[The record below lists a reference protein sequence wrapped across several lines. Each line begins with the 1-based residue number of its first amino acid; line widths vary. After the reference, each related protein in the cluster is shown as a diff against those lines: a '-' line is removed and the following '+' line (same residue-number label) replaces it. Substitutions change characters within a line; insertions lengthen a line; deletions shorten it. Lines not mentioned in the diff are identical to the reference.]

1 MEKIILLVLVT
12 IAKVIGILLAVL
24 VIVALAILFA
34 AVRYCGKISFDDKK
48 AQISIRWLGVVLRVP
63 ILITEKDLQWKVRVF
78 GVPILRSDGA
88 HKKRRSKKSS
98 APKAQKRKAE
108 KAAETV
114 QKTQGSSKQEK
125 KAPSVNLEKS
135 PTAPE
140 QEKQIVPKQA
150 ADKTEEQ
157 NVPKKQSDKTG
168 EQNVPKKQSDKTE
181 EQNVP
186 KKQSDKTEEQI
197 ASKQTTDQREER
209 SAFRQAN
216 EREKKPRG
224 IRQLFLWLQNVI
236 KIVRKIKKKVHSVQ
250 DLVDILRSDAGKAFI
265 CIVKENVIHLWKQ
278 IHPRRMRGK
287 LIFGTG
293 DPCSTGELLG
303 VLALFYAWYGNGVQ
317 IIPDFEQKRIEGN
330 VSFRGRI
337 RMITLICIAWRIIK
351 NKDGRKL
358 LHEWEK
364 WKEEK

>member
-48 AQISIRWLGVVLRVP
+48 AQISIRWLGVVLCVP

-114 QKTQGSSKQEK
+114 QKTQESSKQEK
-125 KAPSVNLEKS
+125 KALSVNLEKS

-140 QEKQIVPKQA
+140 QEKQIAP
-150 ADKTEEQ
+150 
-157 NVPKKQSDKTG
+157 
-168 EQNVPKKQSDKTE
+168 
-181 EQNVP
+181 
-186 KKQSDKTEEQI
+186 
-197 ASKQTTDQREER
+197 KQTTDQREEQ
-209 SAFRQAN
+209 SAFRQAD

-236 KIVRKIKKKVHSVQ
+236 KIVRKMKKKVHSVQ

-265 CIVKENVIHLWKQ
+265 CIVKENVVHLWKQ

-287 LIFGTG
+287 VIFGTG

>member
-140 QEKQIVPKQA
+140 QEKQIAPKQA
-150 ADKTEEQ
+150 ADKTE
-157 NVPKKQSDKTG
+157 

-287 LIFGTG
+287 VIFGTG

>member
-12 IAKVIGILLAVL
+12 IAKVIGILLVVL

-114 QKTQGSSKQEK
+114 QKTQESSKQEK
-125 KAPSVNLEKS
+125 KALSVNLEKS

-140 QEKQIVPKQA
+140 QEKQIAP
-150 ADKTEEQ
+150 
-157 NVPKKQSDKTG
+157 
-168 EQNVPKKQSDKTE
+168 
-181 EQNVP
+181 
-186 KKQSDKTEEQI
+186 
-197 ASKQTTDQREER
+197 KQTTDQREEQ
-209 SAFRQAN
+209 SAFRQAD

-236 KIVRKIKKKVHSVQ
+236 KIVRKMKKKVHSVQ

-287 LIFGTG
+287 VIFGTG

>member
-135 PTAPE
+135 PTAPK
-140 QEKQIVPKQA
+140 QEKQIA
-150 ADKTEEQ
+150 
-157 NVPKKQSDKTG
+157 
-168 EQNVPKKQSDKTE
+168 
-181 EQNVP
+181 P

-209 SAFRQAN
+209 SAFRQAD

-236 KIVRKIKKKVHSVQ
+236 KIVRKIKKKVQSVQ

-287 LIFGTG
+287 VIFGTG

>member
-140 QEKQIVPKQA
+140 QEKQIAPKQE
-150 ADKTEEQ
+150 ADKT
-157 NVPKKQSDKTG
+157 G
-168 EQNVPKKQSDKTE
+168 

-287 LIFGTG
+287 VIFGTG
-293 DPCSTGELLG
+293 DPCSTGELFG

>member
-48 AQISIRWLGVVLRVP
+48 AQISIRWLGVVLCVP

-88 HKKRRSKKSS
+88 HKKCRSKKSS

-114 QKTQGSSKQEK
+114 QKTQESSKQEK
-125 KAPSVNLEKS
+125 KALSVNLEKS

-140 QEKQIVPKQA
+140 QEKQIAPKQTA
-150 ADKTEEQ
+150 
-157 NVPKKQSDKTG
+157 
-168 EQNVPKKQSDKTE
+168 
-181 EQNVP
+181 
-186 KKQSDKTEEQI
+186 
-197 ASKQTTDQREER
+197 DQREEQ
-209 SAFRQAN
+209 SAFRQAD

-236 KIVRKIKKKVHSVQ
+236 KIVRKMKKKVHSVQ

-287 LIFGTG
+287 VIFGTG

-303 VLALFYAWYGNGVQ
+303 VIALFYAWYGNGVQ

>member
-1 MEKIILLVLVT
+1 M
-12 IAKVIGILLAVL
+12 
-24 VIVALAILFA
+24 
-34 AVRYCGKISFDDKK
+34 
-48 AQISIRWLGVVLRVP
+48 
-63 ILITEKDLQWKVRVF
+63 
-78 GVPILRSDGA
+78 
-88 HKKRRSKKSS
+88 
-98 APKAQKRKAE
+98 
-108 KAAETV
+108 
-114 QKTQGSSKQEK
+114 
-125 KAPSVNLEKS
+125 
-135 PTAPE
+135 
-140 QEKQIVPKQA
+140 
-150 ADKTEEQ
+150 
-157 NVPKKQSDKTG
+157 
-168 EQNVPKKQSDKTE
+168 
-181 EQNVP
+181 
-186 KKQSDKTEEQI
+186 KQSDKTEEQI
-197 ASKQTTDQREER
+197 APKQTTDQREER
-209 SAFRQAN
+209 SAFRQAD

-287 LIFGTG
+287 VIFGTG

>member
-78 GVPILRSDGA
+78 DVPILRSDGA

-108 KAAETV
+108 KA
-114 QKTQGSSKQEK
+114 
-125 KAPSVNLEKS
+125 
-135 PTAPE
+135 
-140 QEKQIVPKQA
+140 
-150 ADKTEEQ
+150 
-157 NVPKKQSDKTG
+157 
-168 EQNVPKKQSDKTE
+168 E

-209 SAFRQAN
+209 SAFRQAD

-236 KIVRKIKKKVHSVQ
+236 KIVRKMKKKVHSVQ

-287 LIFGTG
+287 VIFGTG

-303 VLALFYAWYGNGVQ
+303 VFALFYAWYGNGVQ
-317 IIPDFEQKRIEGN
+317 IVPDFEQKRIEGN

>member
-114 QKTQGSSKQEK
+114 QKTQESSKQEK
-125 KAPSVNLEKS
+125 KALSVNLEKS

-140 QEKQIVPKQA
+140 QEKQIAP
-150 ADKTEEQ
+150 
-157 NVPKKQSDKTG
+157 
-168 EQNVPKKQSDKTE
+168 
-181 EQNVP
+181 
-186 KKQSDKTEEQI
+186 
-197 ASKQTTDQREER
+197 KQTTDQREER
-209 SAFRQAN
+209 SAFRQAD
-216 EREKKPRG
+216 EREKKLRG
-224 IRQLFLWLQNVI
+224 IRQLFLWLQNVL

-287 LIFGTG
+287 VIFGTG

>member
-48 AQISIRWLGVVLRVP
+48 AQISIRWLGVVLCVP

-88 HKKRRSKKSS
+88 HKKCRSKKSS

-114 QKTQGSSKQEK
+114 QKTQESSKQEK
-125 KAPSVNLEKS
+125 KALSVNLEKS

-140 QEKQIVPKQA
+140 QEKQIAPKQA
-150 ADKTEEQ
+150 T
-157 NVPKKQSDKTG
+157 
-168 EQNVPKKQSDKTE
+168 DKTE

-209 SAFRQAN
+209 SAFRQAD

-236 KIVRKIKKKVHSVQ
+236 KIVRKMKKKVHSVQ

-287 LIFGTG
+287 VIFGTG
-293 DPCSTGELLG
+293 DPRSTGELLG
-303 VLALFYAWYGNGVQ
+303 VFALFYAWYGNGVQ
-317 IIPDFEQKRIEGN
+317 IVPDFEQKRIEGN

>member
-48 AQISIRWLGVVLRVP
+48 AQISIRWLGVVLCVP

-88 HKKRRSKKSS
+88 HKKCRSKKSS

-114 QKTQGSSKQEK
+114 QKTQESSKQEK
-125 KAPSVNLEKS
+125 KALSVNLEKS

-140 QEKQIVPKQA
+140 QEKQIAPKQA
-150 ADKTEEQ
+150 T
-157 NVPKKQSDKTG
+157 
-168 EQNVPKKQSDKTE
+168 DKTE

-209 SAFRQAN
+209 SAFRQAD

-236 KIVRKIKKKVHSVQ
+236 KIVRKMKKKVHSVQ

-287 LIFGTG
+287 VIFGTG

-303 VLALFYAWYGNGVQ
+303 VFALFYAWYGNGVQ
-317 IIPDFEQKRIEGN
+317 IVPDFEQKRIEGN
-330 VSFRGRI
+330 VSFRGSF

>member
-48 AQISIRWLGVVLRVP
+48 AQISIRWLGVVLCVP

-88 HKKRRSKKSS
+88 HKKCRSKKSS

-114 QKTQGSSKQEK
+114 QKTQESSKQEK
-125 KAPSVNLEKS
+125 KALSVNLEKS

-140 QEKQIVPKQA
+140 QEKQIAP
-150 ADKTEEQ
+150 
-157 NVPKKQSDKTG
+157 
-168 EQNVPKKQSDKTE
+168 
-181 EQNVP
+181 
-186 KKQSDKTEEQI
+186 
-197 ASKQTTDQREER
+197 KQTTDQREEQ
-209 SAFRQAN
+209 SAFRQAD

-236 KIVRKIKKKVHSVQ
+236 KIVRKMKKKVHSVQ

-287 LIFGTG
+287 VIFGTG

-303 VLALFYAWYGNGVQ
+303 VFALFYAWYGNGVQ
-317 IIPDFEQKRIEGN
+317 IVPDFEQKRIEGN

>member
-1 MEKIILLVLVT
+1 MEKIILLVLIT

-114 QKTQGSSKQEK
+114 QKTQESSKQEK
-125 KAPSVNLEKS
+125 KALSVNLEKS

-140 QEKQIVPKQA
+140 QEKQIAP
-150 ADKTEEQ
+150 
-157 NVPKKQSDKTG
+157 
-168 EQNVPKKQSDKTE
+168 
-181 EQNVP
+181 
-186 KKQSDKTEEQI
+186 
-197 ASKQTTDQREER
+197 KQTTDQREEQ
-209 SAFRQAN
+209 SAFRQAD

-236 KIVRKIKKKVHSVQ
+236 KIVRKMKKKVHSVQ

-287 LIFGTG
+287 VIFGTG

>member
-98 APKAQKRKAE
+98 APKAQKRKTE

-135 PTAPE
+135 PTAPK
-140 QEKQIVPKQA
+140 QEKQIA
-150 ADKTEEQ
+150 
-157 NVPKKQSDKTG
+157 
-168 EQNVPKKQSDKTE
+168 
-181 EQNVP
+181 P

-209 SAFRQAN
+209 SAFRQAD

-236 KIVRKIKKKVHSVQ
+236 KIVRKIKKKVQSVQ
-250 DLVDILRSDAGKAFI
+250 DLVDILRSDVGKAFI

-287 LIFGTG
+287 VIFGTG

-317 IIPDFEQKRIEGN
+317 VIPDFEQKRIEGN

>member
-48 AQISIRWLGVVLRVP
+48 AQISIQWLGVVLRVP

-78 GVPILRSDGA
+78 GVPILRSDGV

-140 QEKQIVPKQA
+140 QEKRIAPKQA
-150 ADKTEEQ
+150 A
-157 NVPKKQSDKTG
+157 
-168 EQNVPKKQSDKTE
+168 DKTE

-209 SAFRQAN
+209 SAFRQAD

-287 LIFGTG
+287 VIFGTG

-351 NKDGRKL
+351 NKDGRKF

>member
-24 VIVALAILFA
+24 VFVALAILFA

-125 KAPSVNLEKS
+125 KALSVNLEKS

-140 QEKQIVPKQA
+140 QEKQIAPKQA
-150 ADKTEEQ
+150 
-157 NVPKKQSDKTG
+157 
-168 EQNVPKKQSDKTE
+168 
-181 EQNVP
+181 
-186 KKQSDKTEEQI
+186 
-197 ASKQTTDQREER
+197 TDQREEQ
-209 SAFRQAN
+209 SAFRQAD

-287 LIFGTG
+287 VIFGTG

>member
-114 QKTQGSSKQEK
+114 QKTQESSKQEK
-125 KAPSVNLEKS
+125 KVLSVNLEKS

-140 QEKQIVPKQA
+140 QEKQIAP
-150 ADKTEEQ
+150 
-157 NVPKKQSDKTG
+157 
-168 EQNVPKKQSDKTE
+168 
-181 EQNVP
+181 
-186 KKQSDKTEEQI
+186 
-197 ASKQTTDQREER
+197 KQTTDQREEQ
-209 SAFRQAN
+209 SAFRQAD

-287 LIFGTG
+287 VIFGTG

>member
-125 KAPSVNLEKS
+125 KAPSANLEKS

-140 QEKQIVPKQA
+140 QEKQIAPKQA
-150 ADKTEEQ
+150 A
-157 NVPKKQSDKTG
+157 
-168 EQNVPKKQSDKTE
+168 DKTE

-209 SAFRQAN
+209 SAFRQAD

-287 LIFGTG
+287 VIFGTG

>member
-114 QKTQGSSKQEK
+114 QKTQESSKQEK
-125 KAPSVNLEKS
+125 KALSVNLEKS

-140 QEKQIVPKQA
+140 QEKQIAP
-150 ADKTEEQ
+150 
-157 NVPKKQSDKTG
+157 
-168 EQNVPKKQSDKTE
+168 
-181 EQNVP
+181 
-186 KKQSDKTEEQI
+186 
-197 ASKQTTDQREER
+197 KQTTDQREEQ
-209 SAFRQAN
+209 SAFRQAD

-236 KIVRKIKKKVHSVQ
+236 KIVRKMKKKVHSVQ

-278 IHPRRMRGK
+278 INPRRMRGK
-287 LIFGTG
+287 VIFGTG

>member
-140 QEKQIVPKQA
+140 QEKQIAPKQA
-150 ADKTEEQ
+150 A
-157 NVPKKQSDKTG
+157 
-168 EQNVPKKQSDKTE
+168 DKTE

-209 SAFRQAN
+209 SAFRQAD

-236 KIVRKIKKKVHSVQ
+236 KIVRKIKKKVQSVQ

-287 LIFGTG
+287 VIFGTG

-317 IIPDFEQKRIEGN
+317 VIPDFEQKRIEGN

>member
-114 QKTQGSSKQEK
+114 QKTQEPSKQEK
-125 KAPSVNLEKS
+125 KALSVNLEKS

-140 QEKQIVPKQA
+140 QEKQIAPKQA
-150 ADKTEEQ
+150 TDKTEEQ
-157 NVPKKQSDKTG
+157 NVPKKQ
-168 EQNVPKKQSDKTE
+168 P
-181 EQNVP
+181 
-186 KKQSDKTEEQI
+186 DKTEEQI

-209 SAFRQAN
+209 SAFRQAD

-236 KIVRKIKKKVHSVQ
+236 KIVRKMKKKVHSVQ

-287 LIFGTG
+287 VIFGTG

-303 VLALFYAWYGNGVQ
+303 VFALFYAWYGNGVQ
-317 IIPDFEQKRIEGN
+317 IVPDFEQKRIEGN

>member
-63 ILITEKDLQWKVRVF
+63 ILITEKDLQWKVCVF

-125 KAPSVNLEKS
+125 KASSVNLEKS

-140 QEKQIVPKQA
+140 QEKRIAPKQA
-150 ADKTEEQ
+150 A
-157 NVPKKQSDKTG
+157 
-168 EQNVPKKQSDKTE
+168 DKTE

-197 ASKQTTDQREER
+197 ASKQTDKTEEQIASKQTTDQREER
-209 SAFRQAN
+209 SAFRQAD

-287 LIFGTG
+287 VIFGTG

>member
-140 QEKQIVPKQA
+140 QEKQIAPKQA
-150 ADKTEEQ
+150 A
-157 NVPKKQSDKTG
+157 
-168 EQNVPKKQSDKTE
+168 
-181 EQNVP
+181 
-186 KKQSDKTEEQI
+186 DKTEEQI

-209 SAFRQAN
+209 SAFRQAD

-236 KIVRKIKKKVHSVQ
+236 KIVRKIKKKVQSVQ

-287 LIFGTG
+287 VIFGTG

>member
-1 MEKIILLVLVT
+1 VTDRAMEKIILLVLVT

-48 AQISIRWLGVVLRVP
+48 AQISIRWLGVVLCVP

-108 KAAETV
+108 KA
-114 QKTQGSSKQEK
+114 
-125 KAPSVNLEKS
+125 
-135 PTAPE
+135 
-140 QEKQIVPKQA
+140 
-150 ADKTEEQ
+150 
-157 NVPKKQSDKTG
+157 
-168 EQNVPKKQSDKTE
+168 E

-209 SAFRQAN
+209 SAFRQAD

-287 LIFGTG
+287 VIFGTG

>member
-140 QEKQIVPKQA
+140 QEKQIAPKQA

-168 EQNVPKKQSDKTE
+168 EQ
-181 EQNVP
+181 
-186 KKQSDKTEEQI
+186 I

-209 SAFRQAN
+209 SAFRQAD

-236 KIVRKIKKKVHSVQ
+236 KIVRKIKKKVQSVQ

-287 LIFGTG
+287 VIFGTG

>member
-114 QKTQGSSKQEK
+114 QKTQESSKQEK
-125 KAPSVNLEKS
+125 KALSVNLEKS

-140 QEKQIVPKQA
+140 QEKQIAPKQA
-150 ADKTEEQ
+150 T
-157 NVPKKQSDKTG
+157 
-168 EQNVPKKQSDKTE
+168 DKTE

-209 SAFRQAN
+209 SAFRQAD

-224 IRQLFLWLQNVI
+224 IRQLFLSLQNVI
-236 KIVRKIKKKVHSVQ
+236 KIVRKMKKKVHSVQ

-287 LIFGTG
+287 VIFGTG

-303 VLALFYAWYGNGVQ
+303 VFALFYAWYGNGVQ
-317 IIPDFEQKRIEGN
+317 IVPDFEQKRIEGN

>member
-12 IAKVIGILLAVL
+12 IAKVIGSLLAVL

-108 KAAETV
+108 KA
-114 QKTQGSSKQEK
+114 
-125 KAPSVNLEKS
+125 
-135 PTAPE
+135 
-140 QEKQIVPKQA
+140 
-150 ADKTEEQ
+150 
-157 NVPKKQSDKTG
+157 
-168 EQNVPKKQSDKTE
+168 E

-197 ASKQTTDQREER
+197 ASKQTTDQREEQ
-209 SAFRQAN
+209 SAFRQAD

-287 LIFGTG
+287 VIFGTG

>member
-88 HKKRRSKKSS
+88 QKKRRSKKSS

-140 QEKQIVPKQA
+140 QEKQIAPKQA

-287 LIFGTG
+287 VIFGTG

-317 IIPDFEQKRIEGN
+317 IIPDFEQKRI
-330 VSFRGRI
+330 
-337 RMITLICIAWRIIK
+337 
-351 NKDGRKL
+351 
-358 LHEWEK
+358 
-364 WKEEK
+364 

>member
-140 QEKQIVPKQA
+140 QEKQIAPKQA
-150 ADKTEEQ
+150 A
-157 NVPKKQSDKTG
+157 
-168 EQNVPKKQSDKTE
+168 DKTE

-209 SAFRQAN
+209 SAFRQAD

-224 IRQLFLWLQNVI
+224 IRQLFLWLQNVL

-287 LIFGTG
+287 VIFGTG

>member
-12 IAKVIGILLAVL
+12 IAKVIGILLTVL

-125 KAPSVNLEKS
+125 KALSVNLEKS

-140 QEKQIVPKQA
+140 QEKQIAPKQA
-150 ADKTEEQ
+150 A
-157 NVPKKQSDKTG
+157 
-168 EQNVPKKQSDKTE
+168 DKTE

-209 SAFRQAN
+209 SAFRQAD

-224 IRQLFLWLQNVI
+224 IRQLFLWLRNVI

-287 LIFGTG
+287 VIFGTG

>member
-114 QKTQGSSKQEK
+114 QKTQESSKQEK
-125 KAPSVNLEKS
+125 KALSVNLEKS

-140 QEKQIVPKQA
+140 QEKQIAPKQA
-150 ADKTEEQ
+150 T
-157 NVPKKQSDKTG
+157 
-168 EQNVPKKQSDKTE
+168 DKTE

-209 SAFRQAN
+209 SAFWQAD

-236 KIVRKIKKKVHSVQ
+236 KIVRKMKKKVHSVQ

-287 LIFGTG
+287 VIFGTG

-303 VLALFYAWYGNGVQ
+303 VFALFYAWYGNGVQ
-317 IIPDFEQKRIEGN
+317 IVPDFEQKRIEGN

>member
-63 ILITEKDLQWKVRVF
+63 VLITEKDLQWKVRVF

-114 QKTQGSSKQEK
+114 QKTQESSKQEK
-125 KAPSVNLEKS
+125 KALSVNLEKS
-135 PTAPE
+135 PTASE
-140 QEKQIVPKQA
+140 QEKQIAPKQA
-150 ADKTEEQ
+150 TDKT
-157 NVPKKQSDKTG
+157 D
-168 EQNVPKKQSDKTE
+168 

-209 SAFRQAN
+209 SAFRQAD

-236 KIVRKIKKKVHSVQ
+236 KIVRKMKKKVHSVQ

-287 LIFGTG
+287 VIFGTG

-303 VLALFYAWYGNGVQ
+303 VFALFYAWYGNGVQ
-317 IIPDFEQKRIEGN
+317 IVPDFEQKRIEGN

>member
-114 QKTQGSSKQEK
+114 QKTQESSKQEK
-125 KAPSVNLEKS
+125 KALSVNLEKS

-140 QEKQIVPKQA
+140 QEKRIAPKQA
-150 ADKTEEQ
+150 A
-157 NVPKKQSDKTG
+157 
-168 EQNVPKKQSDKTE
+168 DKTE

-209 SAFRQAN
+209 SAFRQAD
-216 EREKKPRG
+216 EREKKLRG

-287 LIFGTG
+287 VIFGTG

>member
-12 IAKVIGILLAVL
+12 RAKVIGILLAVL

-114 QKTQGSSKQEK
+114 QKTQESSKQEK
-125 KAPSVNLEKS
+125 KALSVNLEKS

-140 QEKQIVPKQA
+140 QEKQIAP
-150 ADKTEEQ
+150 
-157 NVPKKQSDKTG
+157 
-168 EQNVPKKQSDKTE
+168 
-181 EQNVP
+181 
-186 KKQSDKTEEQI
+186 
-197 ASKQTTDQREER
+197 KQTTDQREEQ
-209 SAFRQAN
+209 SAFRQAD

-236 KIVRKIKKKVHSVQ
+236 KIVRKMKKKVHSVQ

-287 LIFGTG
+287 VIFGTG

>member
-114 QKTQGSSKQEK
+114 QKTQESSKQEK
-125 KAPSVNLEKS
+125 KALSVNLEKS
-135 PTAPE
+135 PTVPE
-140 QEKQIVPKQA
+140 QEKQIAP
-150 ADKTEEQ
+150 
-157 NVPKKQSDKTG
+157 
-168 EQNVPKKQSDKTE
+168 
-181 EQNVP
+181 
-186 KKQSDKTEEQI
+186 
-197 ASKQTTDQREER
+197 KQTTDQREEQ
-209 SAFRQAN
+209 SAFRQAD

-236 KIVRKIKKKVHSVQ
+236 KIVRKMKKKVHSVQ

-287 LIFGTG
+287 VIFGTG

>member
-125 KAPSVNLEKS
+125 KASSVNLEKS

-140 QEKQIVPKQA
+140 QEKRIAPKQA
-150 ADKTEEQ
+150 A
-157 NVPKKQSDKTG
+157 
-168 EQNVPKKQSDKTE
+168 DKTE

-209 SAFRQAN
+209 SAFRQAD

-287 LIFGTG
+287 VIFGTG

>member
-140 QEKQIVPKQA
+140 QEKQL
-150 ADKTEEQ
+150 
-157 NVPKKQSDKTG
+157 S
-168 EQNVPKKQSDKTE
+168 
-181 EQNVP
+181 
-186 KKQSDKTEEQI
+186 
-197 ASKQTTDQREER
+197 
-209 SAFRQAN
+209 
-216 EREKKPRG
+216 
-224 IRQLFLWLQNVI
+224 L
-236 KIVRKIKKKVHSVQ
+236 
-250 DLVDILRSDAGKAFI
+250 
-265 CIVKENVIHLWKQ
+265 IH
-278 IHPRRMRGK
+278 I
-287 LIFGTG
+287 
-293 DPCSTGELLG
+293 
-303 VLALFYAWYGNGVQ
+303 
-317 IIPDFEQKRIEGN
+317 
-330 VSFRGRI
+330 
-337 RMITLICIAWRIIK
+337 
-351 NKDGRKL
+351 
-358 LHEWEK
+358 
-364 WKEEK
+364 

>member
-63 ILITEKDLQWKVRVF
+63 ILISEKDLQWKVRVF

-88 HKKRRSKKSS
+88 HKKSRSKKSS
-98 APKAQKRKAE
+98 ASKAKKRKAE

-125 KAPSVNLEKS
+125 NSLSVNLEKS
-135 PTAPE
+135 PTASE
-140 QEKQIVPKQA
+140 QEKQIAPKQTADKKDKQPTLKQA
-150 ADKTEEQ
+150 ADKRDEQ
-157 NVPKKQSDKTG
+157 S
-168 EQNVPKKQSDKTE
+168 
-181 EQNVP
+181 
-186 KKQSDKTEEQI
+186 
-197 ASKQTTDQREER
+197 ASGKAD
-209 SAFRQAN
+209 

-287 LIFGTG
+287 VIFGTG